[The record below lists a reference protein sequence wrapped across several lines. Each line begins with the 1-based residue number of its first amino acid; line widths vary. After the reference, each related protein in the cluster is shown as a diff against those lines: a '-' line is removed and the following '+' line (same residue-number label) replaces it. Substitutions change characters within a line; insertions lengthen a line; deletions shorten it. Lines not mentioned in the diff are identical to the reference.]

1 MQEGYGAELPY
12 TRYEAEE
19 GIGFSGA
26 VLKNLR
32 ECDGEKEEKRE
43 SAKLESD
50 AMEASNQAYV
60 ALPKKDS
67 EIRFT
72 MTKPADAVDI
82 RYTVPENKKAEVEI
96 LFQKKGENHWESL
109 QTVQLDGSRA
119 WQYIRENKAYDT
131 KVSGA
136 HTRFRFDETHFLLKK
151 NTGERV
157 HLEEGDVLAIRNK
170 EDGNPSTGIDFIEME
185 EAGEVKERLENSIS
199 VTDNPYNAKAN
210 DGKDDSQAFEDAL
223 KQAVREKKELYIPE
237 GQFDFDRRL
246 VFDAREVKISG
257 AGIWYTKLHFKSTE
271 KGGG

>member
-1 MQEGYGAELPY
+1 MQNFLI
-12 TRYEAEE
+12 R
-19 GIGFSGA
+19 
-26 VLKNLR
+26 VM
-32 ECDGEKEEKRE
+32 KRE

-136 HTRFRFDETHFLLKK
+136 RTRFRFDETHFLLKK

-185 EAGEVKERLENSIS
+185 EAGEVKERLESIHHDDTMEYS
-199 VTDNPYNAKAN
+199 EGDGTKVFNFMPTDIPEYIPITGTDFVEEYHYDGEDWIRWEN
-210 DGKDDSQAFEDAL
+210 DGQVE
-223 KQAVREKKELYIPE
+223 Y
-237 GQFDFDRRL
+237 
-246 VFDAREVKISG
+246 VKIRYWS
-257 AGIWYTKLHFKSTE
+257 KK
-271 KGGG
+271 